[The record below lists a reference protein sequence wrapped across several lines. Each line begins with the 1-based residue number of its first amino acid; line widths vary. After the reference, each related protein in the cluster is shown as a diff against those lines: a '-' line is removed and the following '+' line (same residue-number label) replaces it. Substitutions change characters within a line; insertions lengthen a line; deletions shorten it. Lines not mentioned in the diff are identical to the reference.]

1 MPLTIV
7 LQARGAF
14 LQLILI
20 YVVICTV
27 PLGLGLYLIVSP
39 RRGGNA
45 LNDAF
50 AIFPHVE
57 PQQWLKKFLYQGL
70 GVGLVSVSLYYIRQ
84 IYIGLALPIAHFLKK

>member
-1 MPLTIV
+1 MQLSIV

-27 PLGLGLYLIVSP
+27 PLVVGLYLILSP
-39 RRGGNA
+39 RRAGNA

-57 PQQWLKKFLYQGL
+57 PQQRLKKLLYQGL
-70 GVGLVSVSLYYIRQ
+70 GVALVLVSLFYIRQ